1 VSLSERIRGYRPTM
15 RAAIWG
21 VAAVLV
27 IGIVWGGWA
36 LWKTRYETQG
46 AIALTQ
52 ARALAA
58 QSQAPGASS
67 DTRQRAEKA
76 LQDVITE
83 YPRLSSVGQAA
94 YLLGSLRFANGQY
107 AAARSSFEVARD
119 KAGSPTLA
127 ALAAL
132 DVGYCWEAEK
142 NYDAAEKAYRSAI
155 SGGGPKNFLY
165 EEAMIDVA
173 RAQDLGGKRAAAIET
188 YQRLLKDLPDSRRA
202 EEFRSRMASLQ
213 APAPT
218 KP

>member
-1 VSLSERIRGYRPTM
+1 MSLFDRARGRRRPLM
-15 RAAIWG
+15 WG
-21 VAAVLV
+21 IGVVAALLV
-27 IGIVWGGWA
+27 IGIAWGGWA
-36 LWKTRYETQG
+36 LWKGRYEAQG

-58 QSQAPGASS
+58 QSQAPGAPP

-76 LQDVITE
+76 LQDVISE
-83 YPRLSSVGQAA
+83 YPRLSSVDQAA
-94 YLLGSLRFANGQY
+94 YLLGSLRFANAQY
-107 AAARSSFEVARD
+107 AAARSSFELTRA

-127 ALAAL
+127 SLAAL

-142 NYDAAEKAYRSAI
+142 NYTEAEKAYQSAI
-155 SGGGPKNFLY
+155 SGAQPKNFLY
-165 EEAMIDVA
+165 EEAMMDIA
-173 RAQDLGGKRAAAIET
+173 RVQDLGGKRAAAIET

-213 APAPT
+213 VPA

>member
-1 VSLSERIRGYRPTM
+1 VNLVEQIRERRPILW
-15 RAAIWG
+15 ALWA
-21 VAAVLV
+21 VAVVAV

-36 LWKTRYETQG
+36 LWKTRYEAQG
-46 AIALTQ
+46 SIALTQ
-52 ARALAA
+52 ARALIA
-58 QSQAPGASS
+58 QSQAPGASA
-67 DTRQRAEKA
+67 DARQRAEKA
-76 LQDVITE
+76 LQDTISE

-107 AAARSSFEVARD
+107 GSARSAFELARS

-142 NYDAAEKAYRSAI
+142 NYEAAEKAFQAVI
-155 SGGGPKNFLY
+155 SGASPKSFLY
-165 EEAMIDVA
+165 EEAMLDIA
-173 RAQDLGGKRAAAIET
+173 RAQDLAGKRTAAIET
-188 YQRLLKDLPDSRRA
+188 YQRLLKDVPESRRA

-213 APAPT
+213 SPA

>member
-1 VSLSERIRGYRPTM
+1 VSLTEQIRERRPLLW
-15 RAAIWG
+15 ALWA
-21 VAAVLV
+21 VAAVAV
-27 IGIVWGGWA
+27 IGVIWGGWA
-36 LWKTRYETQG
+36 LWKTRYEAQG
-46 AIALTQ
+46 SIALTQ

-58 QSQAPGASS
+58 QSQAPGASAE
-67 DTRQRAEKA
+67 TRQRAEKA
-76 LQDVITE
+76 LQDTITE

-107 AAARSSFEVARD
+107 ASARSAFELARD

-132 DVGYCWEAEK
+132 DVGYCWEGEK
-142 NYDAAEKAYRSAI
+142 NYEAAEKAYQAAI
-155 SGGGPKNFLY
+155 SGATPKSFLY
-165 EEAMIDVA
+165 EEAMLDIA

-188 YQRLLKDLPDSRRA
+188 YQRLLKDLPESRRA

-213 APAPT
+213 SPA

>member
-1 VSLSERIRGYRPTM
+1 VSLFDRLRGRRPM
-15 RAAIWG
+15 MWG
-21 VAAVLV
+21 VGVVGALLV
-27 IGIVWGGWA
+27 IGIVWGSWA
-36 LWKTRYETQG
+36 LWKNRYEAQG
-46 AIALTQ
+46 AGALTQ

-58 QSQAPGASS
+58 QSQVPGASP
-67 DTRQRAEKA
+67 DARQRAEKA

-107 AAARSSFEVARD
+107 AGARSSFELARA

-132 DVGYCWEAEK
+132 DVGYCWEGEK
-142 NYDAAEKAYRSAI
+142 NYAEAEKAYQTAI
-155 SGGGPKNFLY
+155 RGAQPKNFLY
-165 EEAMIDVA
+165 EEAMIDIA
-173 RAQDLGGKRAAAIET
+173 RVQDLGGKRAAAVET

-213 APAPT
+213 APA

>member
-1 VSLSERIRGYRPTM
+1 VSLSERIRSYRPTM

-27 IGIVWGGWA
+27 IGIVWGSWA

-142 NYDAAEKAYRSAI
+142 N
-155 SGGGPKNFLY
+155 
-165 EEAMIDVA
+165 
-173 RAQDLGGKRAAAIET
+173 
-188 YQRLLKDLPDSRRA
+188 
-202 EEFRSRMASLQ
+202 
-213 APAPT
+213 
-218 KP
+218 

>member
-1 VSLSERIRGYRPTM
+1 MNLLEQIRERRP
-15 RAAIWG
+15 ILWG
-21 VAAVLV
+21 VVAVAAVAV

-36 LWKTRYETQG
+36 LWKTRYEAQG
-46 AIALTQ
+46 TVALTQ

-58 QSQAPGASS
+58 QSQAAGASA
-67 DTRQRAEKA
+67 DARQRAEKA
-76 LQDVITE
+76 LQDVIAG

-94 YLLGSLRFANGQY
+94 YLLGSIRFANGEY
-107 AAARSSFEVARD
+107 AGARSAFELARS

-132 DVGYCWEAEK
+132 DVGYCWEGEK
-142 NYDAAEKAYRSAI
+142 NYEAAEKAYQAAI
-155 SGGGPKNFLY
+155 SGANPKSFLY
-165 EEAMIDVA
+165 EEAMLDIA

-188 YQRLLKDLPDSRRA
+188 YQRLLKEVPESRRA

-213 APAPT
+213 SPA